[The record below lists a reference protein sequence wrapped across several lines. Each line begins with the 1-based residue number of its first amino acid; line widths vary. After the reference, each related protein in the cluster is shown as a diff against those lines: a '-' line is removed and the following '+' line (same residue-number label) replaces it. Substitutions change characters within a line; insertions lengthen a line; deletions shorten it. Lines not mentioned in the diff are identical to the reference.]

1 MIQDIEGTKKKIEA
15 ALERVRPA
23 LRADGGDARI
33 LEVTPEGHV
42 RLELLG
48 TCGGCPMSAQTL
60 HQGIERVI
68 KAEVP
73 EVIDIIAV
81 ESHAH

>member
-1 MIQDIEGTKKKIEA
+1 MIQDIEAARRKIEA

-23 LRADGGDARI
+23 LRADGGDAQI
-33 LEVTPEGHV
+33 LEVTSEGHV
-42 RLELLG
+42 KLHLLG

-60 HQGIERVI
+60 RQGIERVI

-73 EVIDIIAV
+73 EVVDITAI
-81 ESHAH
+81 

>member
-1 MIQDIEGTKKKIEA
+1 LIQDIVTTRKKIEA

-23 LRADGGDARI
+23 LRADGGDAEI
-33 LEVTPEGHV
+33 LEVTSEGHV
-42 RLELLG
+42 KLQMLG

-60 HQGIERVI
+60 RQGIERVI

-81 ESHAH
+81 

>member
-1 MIQDIEGTKKKIEA
+1 MIQDIEAARKKIEA

-23 LRADGGDARI
+23 LQADGGDAQI
-33 LEVTPEGHV
+33 LEVTSEGHV
-42 RLELLG
+42 KLHLLG

-60 HQGIERVI
+60 RQGIERVI

-73 EVIDIIAV
+73 EIVDITAI
-81 ESHAH
+81 